1 MTDKIFSPL
10 SFMSPSLQ
18 FNVAC
23 CSRNGH
29 PQAALFE
36 GGTGLSSSLLDMK
49 FTLFLF
55 VILNLEGRVQATF
68 ATHWRKKP
76 KKNS

>member
-1 MTDKIFSPL
+1 MTDKIFGPL

-49 FTLFLF
+49 NYIISVCYFEFRGEGASYF
-55 VILNLEGRVQATF
+55 CHSLEEKT
-68 ATHWRKKP
+68 
-76 KKNS
+76 